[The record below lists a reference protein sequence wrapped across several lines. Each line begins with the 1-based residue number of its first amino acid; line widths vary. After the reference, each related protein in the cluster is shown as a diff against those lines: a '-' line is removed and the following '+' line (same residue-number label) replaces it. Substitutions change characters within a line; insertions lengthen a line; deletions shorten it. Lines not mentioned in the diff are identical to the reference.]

1 MDLDGATT
9 SDGDDY
15 MSDTYT
21 AVDIRPEWKNQDEI
35 FSDISI
41 SFCFSSF
48 FFVLGI
54 AKTHAQRRHLK
65 VETERGENIE
75 RLRNLPKRSEIEK
88 KMRDDA
94 LAKPVSE
101 NSKGFLLL
109 SKMGYKPGMSLG
121 VEKEGC
127 SEGIKVPIA
136 LELKT
141 DRTGLG
147 HDAEEDEKRKK
158 RMDLYQKAVMERA
171 KANEILID
179 DFSVRKRW
187 AARMKQLSKDLKK
200 SRKVCQELDARNGL
214 EVPTSYHFWPIYKI
228 MKEEDTSLVKKR
240 RIEES
245 ESITESFIYFN
256 GKTAPDDLEIGE
268 LPENEIIGLLTELTR
283 YLRSVHYYCV
293 WCGAQYN
300 SEEELKNNCPGGTR
314 EEHVD

>member
-1 MDLDGATT
+1 MEKQG
-9 SDGDDY
+9 
-15 MSDTYT
+15 
-21 AVDIRPEWKNQDEI
+21 EI
-35 FSDISI
+35 VLDISI
-41 SFCFSSF
+41 SFYFSSF
-48 FFVLGI
+48 FFILGI

-65 VETERGENIE
+65 VETERVENIE

-147 HDAEEDEKRKK
+147 HDTEEDEKRKQ
-158 RMDLYQKAVMERA
+158 RIDLYQKAVLERA
-171 KANEILID
+171 KAHEVLID

-214 EVPTSYHFWPIYKI
+214 EVPTSHHFWPIYKV
-228 MKEEDTSLVKKR
+228 MKEEETSLVKKR

-245 ESITESFIYFN
+245 ESITESFTYFN
-256 GKTAPDDLEIGE
+256 GKIAPDDLEIDE
-268 LPENEIIGLLTELTR
+268 LSENEITELYVIFET
-283 YLRSVHYYCV
+283 YLER
-293 WCGAQYN
+293 
-300 SEEELKNNCPGGTR
+300 
-314 EEHVD
+314 